1 MERRVEDRL
10 VYGFVRAEHEL
21 RVVLDNALR
30 DLGVTLTQW
39 TVLSFLLREPGLSA
53 ADLARRSF
61 ISQQGVAGILTRLE
75 RAGLVARTQHPT
87 HGRIVEVTVTSA
99 GRALA
104 DYCDEQ
110 VDTPGS
116 ADLLDALGAAGR
128 RSSAAG
134 LAACRAVFREFGA
147 TAMAACHSAVAGL
160 NPRSPAA
167 ASGAAALSR
176 DCRAQLCGHPVR
188 PGRCDRAR

>member
-1 MERRVEDRL
+1 MERRIEERL
-10 VYGFVRAEHEL
+10 VYGIVRAEHEL

-30 DLGVTLTQW
+30 ELGVTLTQW

-75 RAGLVARTQHPT
+75 RAGLVARTPHPT

-110 VDTPGS
+110 VNALETRLS
-116 ADLLDALGAAGR
+116 DALGSTGQAQFT
-128 RSSAAG
+128 AG
-134 LAACRAVFREFGA
+134 LAQCRTVFREFGA
-147 TAMAACHSAVAGL
+147 IGDGRV
-160 NPRSPAA
+160 PE
-167 ASGAAALSR
+167 LSVT
-176 DCRAQLCGHPVR
+176 DI
-188 PGRCDRAR
+188 

>member
-1 MERRVEDRL
+1 MERRIEERL
-10 VYGFVRAEHEL
+10 VYGIVRAEHEL

-30 DLGVTLTQW
+30 ELGVTLTQW

-75 RAGLVARTQHPT
+75 RAGLVARTPHPT

-110 VDTPGS
+110 VN
-116 ADLLDALGAAGR
+116 ALEARLAETLGEAGQ
-128 RSSAAG
+128 AQFTTG
-134 LAACRAVFREFGA
+134 LAQCRTVFREFGA
-147 TAMAACHSAVAGL
+147 IG
-160 NPRSPAA
+160 
-167 ASGAAALSR
+167 
-176 DCRAQLCGHPVR
+176 D
-188 PGRCDRAR
+188 GRVPELLAIDR

>member
-10 VYGFVRAEHEL
+10 VYSLVRAEHEL

-30 DLGVTLTQW
+30 DLGITLTQW

-61 ISQQGVAGILTRLE
+61 ISQQGVAGILARLE
-75 RAGLVARTQHPT
+75 RAGLVTRTPHPT

-104 DYCDEQ
+104 EYCDEQ
-110 VDTPGS
+110 I
-116 ADLLDALGAAGR
+116 DALEAGMGESLGEAGR
-128 RSSAAG
+128 E
-134 LAACRAVFREFGA
+134 EF
-147 TAMAACHSAVAGL
+147 
-160 NPRSPAA
+160 
-167 ASGAAALSR
+167 AAALGR
-176 DCRAQLCGHPVR
+176 CRAAFR
-188 PGRCDRAR
+188 TFAATRAGRVPDGSPA

>member
-10 VYGFVRAEHEL
+10 VYGIVRAEHEL

-30 DLGVTLTQW
+30 ELGVTLTQW

-61 ISQQGVAGILTRLE
+61 ISQQGVAGILARLE
-75 RAGLVARTQHPT
+75 RAGLVARTPHPT

-110 VDTPGS
+110 VNALES
-116 ADLLDALGAAGR
+116 RLLTALGAQGR
-128 RSSAAG
+128 AQFIANLSC
-134 LAACRAVFREFGA
+134 CRTVFREFGA
-147 TAMAACHSAVAGL
+147 TGE
-160 NPRSPAA
+160 
-167 ASGAAALSR
+167 
-176 DCRAQLCGHPVR
+176 
-188 PGRCDRAR
+188 GRVPTLPPPE

>member
-1 MERRVEDRL
+1 MERRIEERL
-10 VYGFVRAEHEL
+10 VYGIVRAEHEL

-30 DLGVTLTQW
+30 ELGVTLTQW

-75 RAGLVARTQHPT
+75 RAGLVARTPHPT

-110 VDTPGS
+110 VNALETRLS
-116 ADLLDALGAAGR
+116 EALGATGQAQFT
-128 RSSAAG
+128 AG
-134 LAACRAVFREFGA
+134 LAQCRTVFREFGA
-147 TAMAACHSAVAGL
+147 IGDGRV
-160 NPRSPAA
+160 PE
-167 ASGAAALSR
+167 LSVT
-176 DCRAQLCGHPVR
+176 DI
-188 PGRCDRAR
+188 

>member
-1 MERRVEDRL
+1 MERRIEERL
-10 VYGFVRAEHEL
+10 VYGIVRAEHEL

-30 DLGVTLTQW
+30 ELGVTLTQW
-39 TVLSFLLREPGLSA
+39 TVLSFLLREPALSA

-75 RAGLVARTQHPT
+75 RAGLVARTPHPT

-110 VDTPGS
+110 VN
-116 ADLLDALGAAGR
+116 ALETRLSESLGEAEQGQFT
-128 RSSAAG
+128 AG
-134 LAACRAVFREFGA
+134 LGRCRTVFREFGA
-147 TAMAACHSAVAGL
+147 IG
-160 NPRSPAA
+160 
-167 ASGAAALSR
+167 
-176 DCRAQLCGHPVR
+176 D
-188 PGRCDRAR
+188 GRVPEPPPIEQ

>member
-1 MERRVEDRL
+1 MDRRVEERL
-10 VYGFVRAEHEL
+10 VYGLVRAEHEL

-75 RAGLVARTQHPT
+75 RAGLVTRTPHPT
-87 HGRIVEVTVTSA
+87 HGRIVEVTVTPA

-104 DYCDEQ
+104 EYCDEQ
-110 VDTPGS
+110 I
-116 ADLLDALGAAGR
+116 DALEAGMTKALGDSGREELVAAIGR
-128 RSSAAG
+128 
-134 LAACRAVFREFGA
+134 CRAAFRAFAA
-147 TAMAACHSAVAGL
+147 TRDGRVPDG
-160 NPRSPAA
+160 PPA
-167 ASGAAALSR
+167 
-176 DCRAQLCGHPVR
+176 
-188 PGRCDRAR
+188 

>member
-1 MERRVEDRL
+1 MERRVEGRL
-10 VYGFVRAEHEL
+10 VYGIVRAEHEL

-75 RAGLVARTQHPT
+75 RAGLVARTPHPT

-104 DYCDEQ
+104 EYCDEQ
-110 VDTPGS
+110 VDALEARLSEALGEGGRERCS
-116 ADLLDALGAAGR
+116 ADLARCRSAFRTFGAEGAGR
-128 RSSAAG
+128 VPGLPAG
-134 LAACRAVFREFGA
+134 V
-147 TAMAACHSAVAGL
+147 
-160 NPRSPAA
+160 
-167 ASGAAALSR
+167 
-176 DCRAQLCGHPVR
+176 
-188 PGRCDRAR
+188 

>member
-61 ISQQGVAGILTRLE
+61 ISQQGVAGILGRLE
-75 RAGLVARTQHPT
+75 RAGLVTRTKHPT
-87 HGRIVEVTVTSA
+87 HGRIVEVTVTPA

-104 DYCDEQ
+104 EYCDEQ
-110 VDTPGS
+110 I
-116 ADLLDALGAAGR
+116 DALEARIDAALGEGGR
-128 RSSAAG
+128 AEFSAALG
-134 LAACRAVFREFGA
+134 RCRAAFRTFGA
-147 TAMAACHSAVAGL
+147 ERDGRV
-160 NPRSPAA
+160 PY
-167 ASGAAALSR
+167 AL
-176 DCRAQLCGHPVR
+176 AE
-188 PGRCDRAR
+188 

>member
-1 MERRVEDRL
+1 MERRIEERL
-10 VYGFVRAEHEL
+10 VYGIVRAEHEL

-30 DLGVTLTQW
+30 ELGVTLTQW

-61 ISQQGVAGILTRLE
+61 ISQQGVAGILSRLE
-75 RAGLVARTQHPT
+75 RAGLVARTPHPT

-110 VDTPGS
+110 VNALETRLHE
-116 ADLLDALGAAGR
+116 ALNDAGAAQFT
-128 RSSAAG
+128 AG
-134 LAACRAVFREFGA
+134 LSRCRTVFREFGA
-147 TAMAACHSAVAGL
+147 IG
-160 NPRSPAA
+160 N
-167 ASGAAALSR
+167 
-176 DCRAQLCGHPVR
+176 
-188 PGRCDRAR
+188 GRVPELPPTD

>member
-1 MERRVEDRL
+1 MERRVEERL
-10 VYGFVRAEHEL
+10 VYGIVRAEHEL

-75 RAGLVARTQHPT
+75 RAGLVARTPHPT
-87 HGRIVEVTVTSA
+87 HGRIVEVTVTAA

-104 DYCDEQ
+104 EYGDEQ
-110 VDTPGS
+110 VR
-116 ADLLDALGAAGR
+116 DLEQRLADALGAGGPER
-128 RSSAAG
+128 FSAD
-134 LAACRAVFREFGA
+134 LARCRAAFRRFGA
-147 TAMAACHSAVAGL
+147 DGEGRVPG
-160 NPRSPAA
+160 
-167 ASGAAALSR
+167 
-176 DCRAQLCGHPVR
+176 DE
-188 PGRCDRAR
+188 PGR